1 MLLELEDYTDDMKRC
16 ARCSICKWPPLAQ
29 MKSWRFSGNC
39 PSIARYNFHT
49 YSGGGR
55 MALGLALAE
64 GKLEDITDEM
74 LNIVYRCT
82 ACGACDSSCKYNSE
96 LEVLWPIYATRAY
109 LAGMGCFLPE
119 HSLLLESMRKE
130 DNVMMQPKADRGK
143 WAEGLDV
150 KDISK
155 GERADVVYH
164 AGCLYCYDPELSP
177 IARDA
182 VTLLQGAGVDV
193 GIRGS
198 QESCCGSMAFQLG
211 FQGEFIK
218 FAESNIDDWNAA
230 GVSRVVTSCA
240 CGFGI
245 MKAVY
250 PLLGK
255 EMKFEVLHITEYLD
269 ELIKDGRLRLSGS
282 FPARVT
288 YHDPC
293 NLGRKSETYVPWK
306 GEEKKVLG
314 QFILRE
320 PPKEIH
326 RGWNGVYEP
335 PRDII
340 RSVPGIRLVEME
352 RIREYSWCCGAGSG
366 VKLSMDDFALWT
378 ASERIEEAKSVG
390 AEAIVTAC
398 PWCERN
404 FKDAVAGSSE
414 KLMVY
419 DIVELVKQAL

>member
-1 MLLELEDYTDDMKRC
+1 MLLELNDYVGDMKRC

-29 MKSWRFSGNC
+29 IKSWRFSQNC
-39 PSIARYNFHT
+39 PSIARYNFHS

-64 GKLEDITDEM
+64 GKLDDVTDEL

-96 LEVLWPIYATRAY
+96 LEVLWSIYSTRAH
-109 LAGMGCFLPE
+109 LVSMGNFLPE
-119 HSLLLESMRKE
+119 HLMIIESLRKE
-130 DNVMMQPKADRGK
+130 DNTMAQPKADRAK
-143 WAEGLDV
+143 WAEGLNIRDLSQGGQAEV
-150 KDISK
+150 I
-155 GERADVVYH
+155 YH
-164 AGCLYCYDPELSP
+164 AGCLSCYDPDLSS

-182 VTLLQGAGVDV
+182 VTLLKQAGIDL
-193 GIRGS
+193 GFMGS
-198 QESCCGSMAFQLG
+198 NETCCGSMAFQLG
-211 FQGEFIK
+211 FQGDFIK

-230 GVSRVVTSCA
+230 GAKRVVTSCA

-255 EMKFEVLHITEYLD
+255 EMKFEVLHITQILD
-269 ELIKDGRLRLSGS
+269 ELIKEGKLQLSKS
-282 FPARVT
+282 IPARVT

-293 NLGRKSETYVPWK
+293 NLGRNSEQYVPWR
-306 GEEKKVLG
+306 GVEKKVLG

-320 PPKEIH
+320 PEKVVH
-326 RGWNGVYEP
+326 RGWEGVYEP

-340 RSVPGIRLVEME
+340 RRIPGIELVEME

-378 ASERIEEAKSVG
+378 ASERIKEAESVA

-404 FKDAVAGSSE
+404 FKDAIAQSGDQ
-414 KLMVY
+414 LMVY
-419 DIVELVKQAL
+419 DVVELVKQAL

>member
-1 MLLELEDYTDDMKRC
+1 MLLELRDYMSDMKRC
-16 ARCSICKWPPLAQ
+16 ARCSLCKWPPLAQ
-29 MKSWRFSGNC
+29 LKSWRFSNMC
-39 PSIARYNFHT
+39 PSITRYNFHT

-64 GKLEDITDEM
+64 GRLEDITDEL

-96 LEVLWPIYATRAY
+96 LEVLWPIYSTRAY
-109 LAGMGCFLPE
+109 LAGMGYFFPE
-119 HSLLLESMRKE
+119 HSMIIDSLRKE
-130 DNVMMQPKADRGK
+130 DNIMMKPKTDRGK
-143 WAEGLDV
+143 WAEGLKV
-150 KDISK
+150 KDLSR
-155 GERADVVYH
+155 GEKAEVVYH
-164 AGCLYCYDPELSP
+164 AGCLYCYDPELSI
-177 IARDA
+177 IARET
-182 VTLLQGAGVDV
+182 VTLLQKAGVDV

-198 QESCCGSMAFQLG
+198 QESCCGSIAFQLG

-230 GVSRVVTSCA
+230 GVSSVVTSCA

-245 MKAVY
+245 MKSVY

-255 EMKFEVLHITEYLD
+255 EMKFEVLHITQYLD
-269 ELIKDGRLRLSGS
+269 RLIKEGKIKLDRSIKS
-282 FPARVT
+282 RVT

-293 NLGRKSETYVPWK
+293 NLGRKSEIYIPWK
-306 GEEKKVLG
+306 GIEKKVLG

-320 PPKEIH
+320 PEKVIH
-326 RGWNGVYEP
+326 RGWNGIYEP

-340 RSVPGIRLVEME
+340 RSVPGIELVEME
-352 RIREYSWCCGAGSG
+352 RIKEYSWCCGAGAG
-366 VKLSMDDFALWT
+366 VKQCLDDFALWT
-378 ASERIEEAKSVG
+378 ASERIAEAKSVG

-404 FKDAVAGSSE
+404 FKDAIAASGDDI
-414 KLMVY
+414 LVY
-419 DIVELVKQAL
+419 DLVELLRQAM

>member
-1 MLLELEDYTDDMKRC
+1 MLLELKDYIGDMKRC
-16 ARCSICKWPPLAQ
+16 ARCSLCKWPPLAQ
-29 MKSWRFSGNC
+29 IKSWRFSNNC
-39 PSIARYNFHT
+39 PSIARYNFHS

-64 GKLEDITDEM
+64 GRLDEITDE
-74 LNIVYRCT
+74 LVNIVHRCT
-82 ACGACDSSCKYNSE
+82 ACGACDSACKYNSE
-96 LEVLWPIYATRAY
+96 LEVLWPIYATRAH
-109 LAGMGCFLPE
+109 LVGMGYILPE
-119 HSLLLESMRKE
+119 HLMIIESLRKE
-130 DNVMMQPKADRGK
+130 DNTMMQPKADRGK
-143 WAEGLDV
+143 WADGLDV

-155 GERADVVYH
+155 GERAETVYH
-164 AGCLYCYDPELSP
+164 AGCLYCYDPELSA
-177 IARDA
+177 IARDTVA
-182 VTLLQGAGVDV
+182 VLRQAGVDL

-230 GVSRVVTSCA
+230 GVRTVVTSCA

-245 MKAVY
+245 IKGVY
-250 PLLGK
+250 PLLGRK
-255 EMKFEVLHITEYLD
+255 MKFDVLHVTQYLD
-269 ELIKDGRLRLSGS
+269 ELIKEGRLKLPKR

-293 NLGRKSETYVPWK
+293 NLGRKSEVYVPWK

-314 QFILRE
+314 QFIVRE
-320 PPKEIH
+320 PEKVVH

-340 RSVPGIRLVEME
+340 RRVPGVELVEME
-352 RIREYSWCCGAGSG
+352 RIMEYSWCCGAGSG
-366 VKLSMDDFALWT
+366 VKQSMNDFALWT
-378 ASERIEEAKSVG
+378 AHERIEEAKSTG

-404 FKDAVAGSSE
+404 FRDSISE
-414 KLMVY
+414 SGDGLAVY
-419 DIVELVKQAL
+419 DIVELVKRAL

>member
-29 MKSWRFSGNC
+29 MKSWRFSNNC
-39 PSIARYNFHT
+39 PSFARYNFHT

-130 DNVMMQPKADRGK
+130 DNVMMQPKADRGR

-177 IARDA
+177 IARDV

-230 GVSRVVTSCA
+230 GVSKVVTSCA

-255 EMKFEVLHITEYLD
+255 EMRFEVLHITEYLD

-326 RGWNGVYEP
+326 RGWNGIYEP

-340 RSVPGIRLVEME
+340 RSVPGIQLVEME

-378 ASERIEEAKSVG
+378 ASERIEEAKAAG

-404 FKDAVAGSSE
+404 FRDGVAGSND

-419 DIVELVKQAL
+419 DIVELIKQAL

>member
-1 MLLELEDYTDDMKRC
+1 MLLELNDYVGDMKRC

-29 MKSWRFSGNC
+29 IKSWRFSQNC
-39 PSIARYNFHT
+39 PSIARYNFHS

-64 GKLEDITDEM
+64 GKLDDVTDEL

-96 LEVLWPIYATRAY
+96 LEVLWSIYSTRAH
-109 LAGMGCFLPE
+109 LVSMGNFLPE
-119 HSLLLESMRKE
+119 HLMIIESLRKE
-130 DNVMMQPKADRGK
+130 DNTMAQPKADRAK
-143 WAEGLDV
+143 WAEGLNIRDLSQGGQAEV
-150 KDISK
+150 I
-155 GERADVVYH
+155 YH
-164 AGCLYCYDPELSP
+164 AGCLYCYDPDLSS

-182 VTLLQGAGVDV
+182 VTLLKQAGIDL
-193 GIRGS
+193 GFMGS
-198 QESCCGSMAFQLG
+198 NETCCGSMAFQLG
-211 FQGEFIK
+211 FQGDFIK

-230 GVSRVVTSCA
+230 GAKRVVTSCA

-255 EMKFEVLHITEYLD
+255 EMKFEVLHITQILD
-269 ELIKDGRLRLSGS
+269 ELIKEGKLQLSKS
-282 FPARVT
+282 IPARVT

-293 NLGRKSETYVPWK
+293 NLGRNSEQYVPWR
-306 GEEKKVLG
+306 GVEKKVLG

-320 PPKEIH
+320 PEKVVH
-326 RGWNGVYEP
+326 RGWEGVYEP

-340 RSVPGIRLVEME
+340 RRIPGIELVEME

-378 ASERIEEAKSVG
+378 ASERIKEAESVA

-404 FKDAVAGSSE
+404 FKDAIAQSGNH
-414 KLMVY
+414 LMVY
-419 DIVELVKQAL
+419 DVVELVKQAL

>member
-1 MLLELEDYTDDMKRC
+1 
-16 ARCSICKWPPLAQ
+16 
-29 MKSWRFSGNC
+29 
-39 PSIARYNFHT
+39 
-49 YSGGGR
+49 

-64 GKLEDITDEM
+64 GKLDDVTDEL

-96 LEVLWPIYATRAY
+96 LEVLWSIYSTRAH
-109 LAGMGCFLPE
+109 LVSTGNFLPE
-119 HSLLLESMRKE
+119 HLMIIDSLRKE
-130 DNVMMQPKADRGK
+130 DNTMTQPKADRAK
-143 WAEGLDV
+143 WAQGLNIRDLSQGGQAEV
-150 KDISK
+150 I
-155 GERADVVYH
+155 YH
-164 AGCLYCYDPELSP
+164 AGCLYCYDPDMSS

-182 VTLLQGAGVDV
+182 VTLLKQAGIDL
-193 GIRGS
+193 GFMGS
-198 QESCCGSMAFQLG
+198 NETCCGSMAFQLG

-218 FAESNIDDWNAA
+218 YAESNIDDWNTA
-230 GVSRVVTSCA
+230 GAKRVVTSCA

-255 EMKFEVLHITEYLD
+255 EMKFEVLHITQFLD
-269 ELIKDGRLRLSGS
+269 ELIKEGKLQLSKS
-282 FPARVT
+282 IPARVT

-293 NLGRKSETYVPWK
+293 NLGRNSEQYVPWK
-306 GEEKKVLG
+306 GMEKKVLG

-320 PPKEIH
+320 PEKVVH
-326 RGWNGVYEP
+326 RGWEGVYEP

-340 RSVPGIRLVEME
+340 RRVPGIEFVEME

-378 ASERIEEAKSVG
+378 ASERIKEAESVA

-404 FKDAVAGSSE
+404 FKDAIAQSGDH
-414 KLMVY
+414 LMVY
-419 DIVELVKQAL
+419 DVVELVKQAL

>member
-1 MLLELEDYTDDMKRC
+1 MLLELKDYMGDMKRC
-16 ARCSICKWPPLAQ
+16 ARCSLCKWPPLAQ
-29 MKSWRFSGNC
+29 IKSWRFSNNC
-39 PSIARYNFHT
+39 PSIARYNFHS

-64 GKLEDITDEM
+64 GKLDEVTDEL

-96 LEVLWPIYATRAY
+96 LEVLWSIYSTRAH
-109 LAGMGCFLPE
+109 LVGMGYFLPE
-119 HSLLLESMRKE
+119 HSMIIESLRNE
-130 DNVMMQPKADRGK
+130 DNAMMQPKAERGK

-150 KDISK
+150 KDLSK
-155 GERADVVYH
+155 GEQAEVVYH

-182 VTLLQGAGVDV
+182 VTLLKGAGVDL
-193 GIRGS
+193 GIMGS
-198 QESCCGSMAFQLG
+198 QESCCGSIAFQLG

-230 GVSRVVTSCA
+230 NVKKVVTSCA

-255 EMKFEVLHITEYLD
+255 EMKFEVLHITQYLD
-269 ELIKDGRLRLSGS
+269 QLLKEGKLKLSGS

-293 NLGRKSETYVPWK
+293 NLGRKAEAYVPWK

-320 PPKEIH
+320 PEKIIH
-326 RGWNGVYEP
+326 RGWNGIYEP

-340 RSVPGIRLVEME
+340 RSVPGVELVEME

-366 VKLSMDDFALWT
+366 VKQCMNDFALWV

-390 AEAIVTAC
+390 AEAMVTAC

-404 FKDAVAGSSE
+404 FKDAIAESGGD
-414 KLMVY
+414 LMVY
-419 DIVELVKQAL
+419 DIVELLQQAL

>member
-1 MLLELEDYTDDMKRC
+1 MLLELNDYVGDMKRC
-16 ARCSICKWPPLAQ
+16 ARCSICKWPPLAV
-29 MKSWRFSGNC
+29 MKSWRFSQNC
-39 PSIARYNFHT
+39 PSIARYNFYA

-64 GKLEDITDEM
+64 GKLDDVTDEL

-96 LEVLWPIYATRAY
+96 LEVLWSIYSTRAH
-109 LAGMGCFLPE
+109 LVSMGNFLPE
-119 HSLLLESMRKE
+119 HFMIIESLRKE
-130 DNVMMQPKADRGK
+130 DNTLMQPKADRAK
-143 WAEGLDV
+143 WAEGLNIRDLSQGGQAEV
-150 KDISK
+150 I
-155 GERADVVYH
+155 YH
-164 AGCLYCYDPELSP
+164 AGCLYCYDPDLSS

-182 VTLLQGAGVDV
+182 VTLLKQAGIDL
-193 GIRGS
+193 GIMGS
-198 QESCCGSMAFQLG
+198 NEACCGSMAFQLG

-230 GVSRVVTSCA
+230 GAKRVVTSCA

-255 EMKFEVLHITEYLD
+255 EMKFEVLHITQILD
-269 ELIKDGRLRLSGS
+269 ELIKEGKLQLSKS
-282 FPARVT
+282 IPTRVT

-293 NLGRKSETYVPWK
+293 NLGRNSEEYVPWK
-306 GEEKKVLG
+306 GVEKKVLG

-320 PPKEIH
+320 PEKVVH
-326 RGWNGVYEP
+326 RGWEGVYEP

-340 RSVPGIRLVEME
+340 RRVPGIELVEME

-378 ASERIEEAKSVG
+378 ASERIKEAESVA

-404 FKDAVAGSSE
+404 FKDAIAQSGDH
-414 KLMVY
+414 LMVY
-419 DIVELVKQAL
+419 DVVELVKQAL

>member
-1 MLLELEDYTDDMKRC
+1 MLLELNDYVGDMKRC

-29 MKSWRFSGNC
+29 MKSWRFSQNC
-39 PSIARYNFHT
+39 PSIARYNFHS

-64 GKLEDITDEM
+64 GILDDVTDEL

-96 LEVLWPIYATRAY
+96 LEVLWSIYSTRAH
-109 LAGMGCFLPE
+109 LVSMGNFLPE
-119 HSLLLESMRKE
+119 HLMIIESLRKE
-130 DNVMMQPKADRGK
+130 DNTMAQPKADRAK
-143 WAEGLDV
+143 WAEGLNIRDLSQGGQAEV
-150 KDISK
+150 I
-155 GERADVVYH
+155 YH
-164 AGCLYCYDPELSP
+164 AGCLYCYDPDLSS

-182 VTLLQGAGVDV
+182 VTLLKQAGIDL
-193 GIRGS
+193 GFMGS
-198 QESCCGSMAFQLG
+198 NETCCGSMAFQLG
-211 FQGEFIK
+211 FQGDFIK

-230 GVSRVVTSCA
+230 GAKRVVTSCA

-255 EMKFEVLHITEYLD
+255 EMKFEVLHITQILD
-269 ELIKDGRLRLSGS
+269 ELIREGKLQLSKS
-282 FPARVT
+282 IPARVT

-293 NLGRKSETYVPWK
+293 NLGRNSEQYVPWR
-306 GEEKKVLG
+306 GVEKKLLG

-320 PPKEIH
+320 PEKVVH
-326 RGWNGVYEP
+326 RGWEGVYEP

-340 RSVPGIRLVEME
+340 RRIPGIELVEME

-378 ASERIEEAKSVG
+378 ASERIKEAESVA

-404 FKDAVAGSSE
+404 FKDAIAQSGNH
-414 KLMVY
+414 LMVY
-419 DIVELVKQAL
+419 DVVELVKQAL